1 MLFRSA
7 RLDGTLQLIDEDIG
21 EQGFH
26 DQLRAG
32 VCLCGGGARIRGIEK
47 LAEDV
52 FGLPATLGRADAV
65 GGLRSATDDP
75 EFATA
80 VGLVKYGA
88 MRQKAPHRG
97 GLVGKLK
104 HFAGSFGLF

>member
-1 MLFRSA
+1 MVA
-7 RLDGTLQLIDEDIG
+7 RLEETMQLIDEDIG

-32 VCLCGGGARIRGIEK
+32 VCLCGGGARIPGIDK
-47 LAEDV
+47 LAEEV
-52 FGLPATLGRADAV
+52 FGLSATLGRANAV

-75 EFATA
+75 ELATA

-88 MRQKAPHRG
+88 MRQKGLRRV

-104 HFAGSFGLF
+104 HLAGSLGIF